1 MTKSERIADCTEI
14 LLQTGHEPADVCAI
28 AGIFKALSDPTRLQ
42 MMLILSR
49 NGGKICVY
57 DFERI
62 FDLGQPTISHHLKVL
77 RKAGL
82 VGSERQG
89 LWAYYYVNAGAL
101 KELSAWLNTPTRA
114 TGSPS
119 T

>member
-1 MTKSERIADCTEI
+1 MTEPQRIADCTEI
-14 LLQTGHEPADVCAI
+14 LLQAGHEPTDVCAI
-28 AGIFKALSDPTRLQ
+28 AGIFKALSDPTRLK

-49 NGGKICVY
+49 NGGKICVC

-82 VGSERQG
+82 LDCDRRG
-89 LWAYYYVNAGAL
+89 LWAYYFVQTAAL
-101 KELSAWLNTPTRA
+101 EPLRRVLNVMT
-114 TGSPS
+114 
-119 T
+119 

>member
-1 MTKSERIADCTEI
+1 MTEQERIPDCTEI
-14 LLQTGHEPADVCAI
+14 LLQTGHEPVDVCAS
-28 AGIFKALSDPTRLQ
+28 AAIFKALSDPTRLQ

-49 NGGKICVY
+49 SGGKICVC

-82 VGSERQG
+82 LNCDLRC
-89 LWAYYYVNAGAL
+89 LWAYYFVQTAAL
-101 KELSAWLNTPTRA
+101 EPLRRVLAIMT
-114 TGSPS
+114 
-119 T
+119 